1 LDATGGVIIDAEKN
15 RATVEGGLTHD
26 RLTNFGLKARMIAPK
41 FVCLNTTRA
50 DNPLFYG
57 KAVGAGDI
65 RFTGNF
71 DKPDIKVIATAG
83 KGTKIVFPFAKEQN
97 ATELKF
103 VKFKNK
109 NLVQDSTRSTIFSEG
124 VPGSKPPSRVK
135 DLSGVSFDMD
145 LTLTPEAETNLIFDE
160 VAGDNIKAWGTG
172 DLQLTF
178 ERGGEMEMKGQYNI
192 VKGDYLFTLLRV
204 VNKNFAIK
212 EGGFIKWNGSPFDA
226 QISIDAAYKGLMT
239 SPHNL
244 IEEYLVGAGAD
255 VVTEAGKP
263 TPVDLTLRLQ
273 GAMLKPDVGFEV
285 GFPKLTG
292 QLKNFV
298 DNKIRTLRQEPNE
311 LNRQMFGLVLVG
323 GFLPSD
329 VQFLGAQQ
337 LQTGGVNTAAELLS
351 SMMNRF
357 LADYVKGVDLQVG
370 YNIAGLDNIQNI
382 GKAEHRVQF
391 KAAKTFGKDERWNIA
406 AGVGVERKV
415 LSSDELFVG
424 GDFIVEY
431 AITEDRRF
439 KIRISQTYDQV
450 LDGKRY
456 KPALGIRYRREFDS
470 TNEFLSIF
478 KREKK

>member
-1 LDATGGVIIDAEKN
+1 
-15 RATVEGGLTHD
+15 
-26 RLTNFGLKARMIAPK
+26 
-41 FVCLNTTRA
+41 
-50 DNPLFYG
+50 
-57 KAVGAGDI
+57 
-65 RFTGNF
+65 
-71 DKPDIKVIATAG
+71 
-83 KGTKIVFPFAKEQN
+83 
-97 ATELKF
+97 
-103 VKFKNK
+103 
-109 NLVQDSTRSTIFSEG
+109 
-124 VPGSKPPSRVK
+124 VK
-135 DLSGVSFDMD
+135 DLNGVSFDMQ

-212 EGGFIKWNGSPFDA
+212 EGGSIKWNGSPFDA

-239 SPHNL
+239 SPRNL
-244 IEEYLVGAGAD
+244 VEEYLVGAGAEL
-255 VVTEAGKP
+255 VAEAGKP
-263 TPVDLTLRLQ
+263 TPVDVTLRLQ

-285 GFPKLTG
+285 GLPRLTG

-311 LNRQMFGLVLVG
+311 LNRQMFGLILVG

-370 YNIAGLDNIQNI
+370 YNIGGLDNIQNI

-391 KAAKTFGKDERWNIA
+391 KAAKTFGKSDRWSIA

-456 KPALGIRYRREFDS
+456 RPSMGIRYRREFDS

-478 KREKK
+478 KKGKKEKPVN